1 MKENNLFLAFLEKII
16 RLRKLFTVVFLSTF
30 AVALIFIHFYYS
42 KPKTEYV
49 SLVRYDFDGIE
60 EGKYPDGTS
69 FDYLSLISYDVLEN
83 VKNNGNY
90 SSVNLDKLL
99 TLEGGAIS
107 IKPVK
112 ETIYTEEFKPVEV
125 DSYNTFEFVV
135 DTSCFPSYQVA
146 KSFITDL
153 IAIPVNYASSIYSN
167 ISYNKNLILFNDCQ
181 TYEEQVNLIKKQR
194 DLIYQ
199 GYQNV
204 LDKYGNKIFYEGTE
218 NAFSISECIAEVRNF
233 FYENPISSL
242 EYEIENKGYVK
253 NPTFSIQKIDA
264 EIEALLVRKED
275 NKRKIDE
282 LTALFHNLYGYDVGS
297 FDIGAEIVN
306 QITSLITE
314 NVDIDRRLEDLYV
327 KRNNIVVGQ
336 EASEDFLER
345 LNMFYSKVSELTDTY
360 TFVARNTNKAN
371 VYVTYNTP
379 AHVLENGGLTLFIEL
394 LISTLTGAIFGIS
407 AVFFKKEG

>member
-1 MKENNLFLAFLEKII
+1 M
-16 RLRKLFTVVFLSTF
+16 
-30 AVALIFIHFYYS
+30 
-42 KPKTEYV
+42 
-49 SLVRYDFDGIE
+49 
-60 EGKYPDGTS
+60 
-69 FDYLSLISYDVLEN
+69 
-83 VKNNGNY
+83 
-90 SSVNLDKLL
+90 
-99 TLEGGAIS
+99 
-107 IKPVK
+107 
-112 ETIYTEEFKPVEV
+112 
-125 DSYNTFEFVV
+125 V

-199 GYQNV
+199 GYQNI

-218 NAFSISECIAEVRNF
+218 KAFSVSECVAEVRNF

-253 NPTFSIQKIDA
+253 NLTFSIQKIDA

-282 LTALFHNLYGYDVGS
+282 LTALFHNLYGYDVGY
-297 FDIGAEIVN
+297 FDFGADIVN
-306 QITSLITE
+306 QITNLITE
-314 NVDIDRRLEDLYV
+314 NVDIDRRLEELYV

-345 LNMFYSKVSELTDTY
+345 LNMFYYKVGELTDTY
-360 TFVARNTNKAN
+360 TFVARNTNKAG
-371 VYVTYNTP
+371 VYITYNTP
-379 AHVLENGGLTLFIEL
+379 AHVLENGGLTLFMEL

-407 AVFFKKEG
+407 AVFFKKKG